1 MCSRYG
7 AHLARIET
15 PRENKFI
22 ASMLSRP
29 GRSTQHEAWIGQ
41 LFPSCFIHP
50 RLAAQQQSGDVAFL
64 WSDGVPASRY
74 VGFWKESQP
83 NYKAGSC
90 AMGIAFATTIVLL
103 RHGSDASVRGSF
115 FCAIGG
121 CIPESRR
128 CNGVDDC
135 GDLSDELNCPG

>member
-1 MCSRYG
+1 LRGTFSLLKSIGETFQPSLSSSKDSSQSSVLSDIELNCPEGWSRLGQKCFKAYNAEKSWSQALLMCSRYG

-29 GRSTQHEAWIGQ
+29 GRSTQHEAWIG
-41 LFPSCFIHP
+41 
-50 RLAAQQQSGDVAFL
+50 LAAQQQSGDVAFL

-90 AMGIAFATTIVLL
+90 AM
-103 RHGSDASVRGSF
+103 
-115 FCAIGG
+115 
-121 CIPESRR
+121 
-128 CNGVDDC
+128 
-135 GDLSDELNCPG
+135 